1 MAAER
6 PCSVCQHNSRLAID
20 QAILNGKALRAIARD
35 FGIGSGEPGTDT
47 FKPDHKKVERHRD
60 RCMGEAYRAAKAA
73 DLEASGLALVNRIKE
88 LDEIVDEVLVRER
101 RGEVQY
107 DAERIAPLLNE
118 DGSEVRRYNDRTI
131 LAAVREARRNTEMR
145 AKLSGAVPDGDPE
158 ALARQRDAL
167 KDPKARRLMAELD
180 ALLNGDDQ
188 EVAH

>member
-1 MAAER
+1 VATER

-35 FGIGSGEPGTDT
+35 FAIGSGEPGTDT

-60 RCMGEAYRAAKAA
+60 RCMGEAYRAARDA
-73 DLEASGLALVNRIKE
+73 DLEASGLALVNRVKE

-101 RGEVQY
+101 KGTVVY
-107 DAERIAPLLNE
+107 DSEGVAPLLDD
-118 DGSEVRRYNDRTI
+118 DGNPLRRFNDRTI

-158 ALARQRDAL
+158 ALARQRDLL
-167 KDPKARRLMAELD
+167 KDPKARALMAELD
-180 ALLNGDDQ
+180 ALINGGDQ

>member
-1 MAAER
+1 MATER
-6 PCSVCQHNSRLAID
+6 PCSVCQHPSRLAID

-35 FGIGSGEPGTDT
+35 FGIGSGEYGTDS
-47 FKPDHKKVERHRD
+47 FKADHKKVERHRE

-73 DLEASGLALVNRIKE
+73 DLEASGLALVNRVKE

-101 RGEVQY
+101 KGQVVMDSEG
-107 DAERIAPLLNE
+107 IAPLLDD
-118 DGSEVRRYNDRTI
+118 DGNPLRRFNDRTI

-158 ALARQRDAL
+158 ALARQRDL
-167 KDPKARRLMAELD
+167 LRDPKARALMAELD
-180 ALLNGDDQ
+180 ALINGDDQ